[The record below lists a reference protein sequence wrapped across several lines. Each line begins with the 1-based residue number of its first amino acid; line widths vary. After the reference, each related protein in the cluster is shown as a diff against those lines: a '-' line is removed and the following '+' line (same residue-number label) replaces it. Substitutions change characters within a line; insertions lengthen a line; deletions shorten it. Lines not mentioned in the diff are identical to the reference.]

1 MYFDLQPS
9 RPRFADHKQLDVH
22 RFKCKFGLICFLSE
36 PNVPGLHTLEP
47 FEPVPTIKKSAK
59 D

>member
-1 MYFDLQPS
+1 LQPS
-9 RPRFADHKQLDVH
+9 RPRFAPMTNHKQLDVH
-22 RFKCKFGLICFLSE
+22 RFKCKFGLTCLLSE

-47 FEPVPTIKKSAK
+47 IEPVPTIKKSAR